1 MSCSEEK
8 RVIQIF
14 KTNVEFKKEE
24 ILTMRNPGVQLCRVA
39 YTIVIYCGVELFRV
53 VLAKLNIYIYIYC
66 GYIINVWLFDS
77 IELFNAKLE
86 YTQ

>member
-24 ILTMRNPGVQLCRVA
+24 ILSMRNPGVQLCRVA
-39 YTIVIYCGVELFRV
+39 YTIVIYCGVELVRV
-53 VLAKLNIYIYIYC
+53 VLAKRNIYTYIYIYIY
-66 GYIINVWLFDS
+66 IAVIL
-77 IELFNAKLE
+77 
-86 YTQ
+86 

>member
-1 MSCSEEK
+1 
-8 RVIQIF
+8 
-14 KTNVEFKKEE
+14 
-24 ILTMRNPGVQLCRVA
+24 MRNPGVQLCRVA
-39 YTIVIYCGVELFRV
+39 YTIVIYCGVELVRV
-53 VLAKLNIYIYIYC
+53 VLAKRNIYIYIYIYC